1 MGDPSSI
8 LQGAQEVSKSASKER
23 KARRERVRAERTALI
38 KARREV
44 RSDVQVL
51 GDQLRRQGIDPTQ
64 LLEGDSK

>member
-1 MGDPSSI
+1 
-8 LQGAQEVSKSASKER
+8 VSKSASKER